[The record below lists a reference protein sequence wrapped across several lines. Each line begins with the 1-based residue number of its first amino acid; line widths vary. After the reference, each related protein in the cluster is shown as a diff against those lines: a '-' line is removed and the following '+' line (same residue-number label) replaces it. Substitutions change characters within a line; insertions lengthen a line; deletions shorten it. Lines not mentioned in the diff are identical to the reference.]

1 VQNGIMRQRTGKP
14 PLAIIDAPP
23 VTPPSPPR
31 ALRAAG
37 HDLWSRVQ
45 GEYVVTDVGGVELL
59 QQCCEAADLVQ
70 ELSER
75 VARDGVTLETKTGV
89 RAHPALRDMLSARA
103 FLVTTLR
110 RLGVTNEPV
119 ARMGRPSGPR
129 WRGANNADQ

>member
-1 VQNGIMRQRTGKP
+1 MRQRTGKP

-23 VTPPSPPR
+23 VTRPAPPR
-31 ALRAAG
+31 ALGAAG
-37 HDLWSRVQ
+37 QDLWARVQ
-45 GEYVVTDVGGVELL
+45 AEFVITDVGGVELL
-59 QQCCEAADLVQ
+59 AQCCESADLVQ
-70 ELSER
+70 ELAEC
-75 VARDGVTLETKTGV
+75 VAREGKTLQTKTGL

-129 WRGANNADQ
+129 WRGPNAD